1 MDYYQIEN
9 RIIHKQLLMF
19 IKTWKT
25 IIRQKK
31 EVLIVFDDMT
41 AEIEPN
47 EKLSPIVTEL
57 FLRRNI
63 LNILLTFIAQSCFK
77 ERETIPLKIC

>member
-9 RIIHKQLLMF
+9 LIIHKQLLMF

-31 EVLIVFDDMT
+31 EVLIVFDDMI

-77 ERETIPLKIC
+77 ERKTIPLKIC